1 MKNLIIVLLIL
12 NPIWFFSQSLFTKEE
27 LIIATDNGRKWN
39 KDIKISLIGKYSKQ
53 DSLDV
58 VENIKILKPLIK
70 PINISIVKIKDSSNV
85 SIYFLSDSEFGKI
98 FPDDYLYT
106 KTSIGNTFTYGVK
119 NITES
124 IIQIDLINNKKLN
137 SFSNTIRHEM
147 FHMLGFSHYEKENNS
162 ILSVE
167 YDLTEKDIE
176 MIKYLYSETKTN
188 NPIKKF

>member
-1 MKNLIIVLLIL
+1 MKNLIIALLIL
-12 NPIWFFSQSLFTKEE
+12 NPICFFSQSLFSKEE
-27 LIIATDNGRKWN
+27 LITATDNGRKWN
-39 KDIKISLIGKYSKQ
+39 KDIKQ

-58 VENIKILKPLIK
+58 VENIKKLKLLIK
-70 PINISIVKIKDSSNV
+70 PINISMVKNKDSSNV

-98 FPDDYLYT
+98 FPDDYQYT

-147 FHMLGFSHYEKENNS
+147 FHMLGFIHYNEEKDS
-162 ILSVE
+162 ILSIE
-167 YDLTEKDIE
+167 YNLTDKDIE
-176 MIKYLYSETKTN
+176 MIKYLYS
-188 NPIKKF
+188 KKFNI

>member
-1 MKNLIIVLLIL
+1 MKNLIIALLIL

-147 FHMLGFSHYEKENNS
+147 FHMLGFIHYNDEKDS
-162 ILSVE
+162 ILSIE
-167 YDLTEKDIE
+167 YNLTEKDIE
-176 MIKYLYSETKTN
+176 MIKYLYCRN
-188 NPIKKF
+188 

>member
-1 MKNLIIVLLIL
+1 MKNLIIALLIL
-12 NPIWFFSQSLFTKEE
+12 NPICFFSQSLFSKEE
-27 LIIATDNGRKWN
+27 LITATDNGRKWN
-39 KDIKISLIGKYSKQ
+39 KDIKISLFGNYTKQ

-58 VENIKILKPLIK
+58 VENIKKLKLLIK
-70 PINISIVKIKDSSNV
+70 PINISMVKNKDSSNV

-98 FPDDYLYT
+98 FPDDYQYT

-147 FHMLGFSHYEKENNS
+147 FHMLGFIHYNEEKDS
-162 ILSVE
+162 ILSIE
-167 YDLTEKDIE
+167 YNLTDKDIE
-176 MIKYLYSETKTN
+176 MIKYLYS
-188 NPIKKF
+188 KKFNI